1 VTVSAAPVNLEDIP
15 AEAKSGIIAAIIGGL
30 AMTARLLLS
39 TTPVSPGWVAR
50 RVLAAGITSAIAGYA
65 LTDYI
70 TSPGLRMGAIG
81 AIGYSAPE
89 ALDYLMAFLKKRAE
103 KEIGKVETNAKE
115 SPAPKVKRKPAKRR
129 C

>member
-1 VTVSAAPVNLEDIP
+1 
-15 AEAKSGIIAAIIGGL
+15 
-30 AMTARLLLS
+30 MTARLLLS

-50 RVLAAGITSAIAGYA
+50 RVLAAGITAAIAGYA
-65 LTDYI
+65 LNDYI

-89 ALDYLMAFLKKRAE
+89 ALDWLMAFLKKRAE
-103 KEIGKVETNAKE
+103 KEIGKVTSDEKPTSK
-115 SPAPKVKRKPAKRR
+115 PKAKRKPAKRG